1 MTFNIMKI
9 TYSDRGAKQF
19 ILLTDG
25 LSEILT
31 YDNSIEALA
40 MMQLLNENSDARTEY
55 ELRTIQNIQSESNR
69 KWEDLATS
77 QHMDESDIAY
87 NEGIIYNQDEGCSD
101 SDCLLCSDDPTET
114 WDWNLLNNEDPYSE
128 DNTEVSEDEIA
139 AALDLP
145 EYEAKMYAKIE
156 QRLRDAEAKYNQ
168 REAKK
173 NANKNTTDQCGTNA
187 CDDTAWDRSEYY
199 GTNGIKANEDA
210 SIQRMIDLLN
220 RGMGSQCTMNDE
232 DPND

>member
-55 ELRTIQNIQSESNR
+55 ELRTIQNIQSETEQEWS
-69 KWEDLATS
+69 EAI
-77 QHMDESDIAY
+77 ES
-87 NEGIIYNQDEGCSD
+87 GIIYNQDEGCSD
-101 SDCLLCSDDPTET
+101 SECLLCSDDPTET

-173 NANKNTTDQCGTNA
+173 NANKNTPDQCGTNA
-187 CDDTAWDRSEYY
+187 CDDKAWDRSEYY

>member
-55 ELRTIQNIQSESNR
+55 ELRTIQNIELESGIVYSG
-69 KWEDLATS
+69 EDTES
-77 QHMDESDIAY
+77 QVE
-87 NEGIIYNQDEGCSD
+87 EGCGD

-156 QRLRDAEAKYNQ
+156 QRLRDAEAKYNL

>member
-55 ELRTIQNIQSESNR
+55 ELRTIQNIQSETEQEWS
-69 KWEDLATS
+69 EAI
-77 QHMDESDIAY
+77 ES
-87 NEGIIYNQDEGCSD
+87 GIIYNQDEGCSD

-187 CDDTAWDRSEYY
+187 CDDKAWDRSEYY

>member
-55 ELRTIQNIQSESNR
+55 ELRTIQNIQSETEQEWS
-69 KWEDLATS
+69 EAI
-77 QHMDESDIAY
+77 ES
-87 NEGIIYNQDEGCSD
+87 GIIYNQDEGCSD
-101 SDCLLCSDDPTET
+101 SECLLCSDDPTET

-156 QRLRDAEAKYNQ
+156 QRLRDAEAKYNL

-187 CDDTAWDRSEYY
+187 CEDTSWDRSEYY

>member
-55 ELRTIQNIQSESNR
+55 ELRTIQNIQSETEQEWS
-69 KWEDLATS
+69 EAI
-77 QHMDESDIAY
+77 ES
-87 NEGIIYNQDEGCSD
+87 GIIYNQDEGCSD

-187 CDDTAWDRSEYY
+187 CEDTSWDRSEYY